1 MIQKN
6 KAQAMAEFIILIPIF
21 ILFLFGIWQFSLLA
35 ITKMKLAI
43 LEREIIMYVT
53 SDIEKEDNPEEFIR
67 NYTKLIGL
75 DFNKLTIEYEGIKNM
90 YSDNIITK
98 FFNKFKDI
106 RIKIK
111 YKTKLLPFF
120 SIIYGKEF
128 ITLATD
134 IYTAHGGSFTLTVDD
149 ILKTMKD
156 FFKMLGIEL
165 PF

>member
-1 MIQKN
+1 MVRKN

-35 ITKMKLAI
+35 ITKMKIAI
-43 LEREIIMYVT
+43 LEREIVMYVT
-53 SDIEKEDNPEEFIR
+53 SDSEKEDNPEEFIR

-75 DFNKLTIEYEGIKNM
+75 DFNKLTIEYEGGENM
-90 YSDNIITK
+90 FSNDIIAK
-98 FFNKFKDI
+98 FFNKFKSI

-120 SIIYGKEF
+120 SLIYEKEF

-134 IYTAHGGSFTLTVDD
+134 IHTAHGGSFTITASDVMDSIRDL
-149 ILKTMKD
+149 
-156 FFKMLGIEL
+156 FERFGIKL